1 MRLTRTLLSTLVLLV
16 SGLYAFAQNVNS
28 AENNC
33 RISIPEVAL
42 VSVLSNNSKSIVLQP
57 AIPDEAGLVLDFSST
72 RKSDA
77 WINYSSILPGNGSR
91 SRSLSAKINQE
102 MPPGLH
108 LKISVSGDAS
118 QGVGKQGVP
127 AGEIILSNTYQPVIT
142 GIGSGYTGAGLNKGH
157 LLTYSLELGEPEN
170 YGDLMQ
176 QEDLT
181 FTVIFTLI
189 DDI

>member
-1 MRLTRTLLSTLVLLV
+1 MRLTTTLLGALVLLV
-16 SGLYAFAQNVNS
+16 SGLGAFAQNVNS

-33 RISIPEVAL
+33 RIIIPEVAL
-42 VSVLSNNSKSIVLQP
+42 VSVLSNNSESIVLQP
-57 AIPDEAGLVLDFSST
+57 AIPDEAGLVLDFSNA

-77 WINYSSILPGNGSR
+77 WINYSSILAGNGLQ
-91 SRSLSAKINQE
+91 SRSLSAKINQTI
-102 MPPGLH
+102 PPGLL
-108 LKISVSGDAS
+108 LKIRASGDAG
-118 QGVGKQGVP
+118 QGAGKRGVP

-170 YGDLMQ
+170 YGDLLHQ
-176 QEDLT
+176 KDLT